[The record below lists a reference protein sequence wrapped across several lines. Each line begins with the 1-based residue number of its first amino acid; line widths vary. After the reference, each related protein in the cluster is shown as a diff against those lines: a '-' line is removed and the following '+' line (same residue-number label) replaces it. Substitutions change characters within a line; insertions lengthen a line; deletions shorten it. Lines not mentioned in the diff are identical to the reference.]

1 MKRKIVK
8 ESYEVSPELAD
19 RLNSILADEYLATET
34 YHMAQI
40 AMVGKKQHLLEE
52 IAGDNAKDEFEDHFA
67 NLCKWMQSKGI
78 KVVTKH
84 SDMEQLT
91 NCTKFDISDGMS
103 TEEIIDMLITSEQEA
118 IDVYEEVIPQ
128 TDLDLKVMLC
138 GFLKDEREHL
148 KALQDAKNEMSLPGS
163 PAPVSDNEVELD
175 DEVADNEVAE
185 EF

>member
-19 RLNSILADEYLATET
+19 RLNSILSDEYLATET

-84 SDMEQLT
+84 SEMEQLT

-148 KALQDAKNEMSLPGS
+148 KALQDAKNEMGGS
-163 PAPVSDNEVELD
+163 PAPVADNEVADNEVELD
-175 DEVADNEVAE
+175 DEVEE